1 MGADPNDMS
10 RMADRLTKLM
20 RDKLAVKAESFPA
33 ALRRAGRRLPRR
45 VRRDGQVIVTALE
58 QAQNPRLA
66 RIADGAGAAKA
77 ARRIEGYLARI
88 DTAKTKAKENRVVIG
103 VELLK
108 CQVTAK
114 ALTCLNGDAAD
125 LQ

>member
-88 DTAKTKAKENRVVIG
+88 DAAKTKARDRAFLWADVALRLAAAIALVL
-103 VELLK
+103 VLL
-108 CQVTAK
+108 VWRGY
-114 ALTCLNGDAAD
+114 L
-125 LQ
+125 